1 MISPIKNR
9 AEEKHDDKE
18 NVPKPNK
25 KASKANESFSKKNVT
40 KCINSIK
47 EAMNSLSDKVRGL
60 KEKSHGLVLQFNPL
74 FNYVAESNAPI
85 ARYHITYLAKL
96 VISEINSKAFNV

>member
-9 AEEKHDDKE
+9 AAEERHDDKE
-18 NVPKPNK
+18 NVPKSNK

-47 EAMNSLSDKVRGL
+47 
-60 KEKSHGLVLQFNPL
+60 
-74 FNYVAESNAPI
+74 
-85 ARYHITYLAKL
+85 
-96 VISEINSKAFNV
+96 